1 MHQILQ
7 IEYLSSDWMIISANG
22 ELPPYWKNVWY
33 AHRIT
38 NNGTNKY
45 LQIKEQSGDGII
57 CLQIEVLSVNWRLIC
72 RSKIWR
78 LIWRLIYLIWRLVF
92 NLQIEELHAD
102 GTIICRSSNHFQTE
116 VLPADQRIIYRLKN
130 NLQVEVWSADWKA
143 ICRPKN
149 YLHIILL
156 STDASSI

>member
-7 IEYLSSDWMIISANG
+7 IEYLSSDWMIISANE

-72 RSKIWR
+72 RSKNYLLIKKWSEDWCSICRLKNYLRMGQLSADPVIIFRLKYYLQTKELSTDWR
-78 LIWRLIYLIWRLVF
+78 ITCRSKF
-92 NLQIEELHAD
+92 DLQIEKPSA
-102 GTIICRSSNHFQTE
+102 GRRIIC
-116 VLPADQRIIYRLKN
+116 I
-130 NLQVEVWSADWKA
+130 
-143 ICRPKN
+143 
-149 YLHIILL
+149 
-156 STDASSI
+156 